1 MTYNWD
7 SHRDSDLPDP
17 DTDPQFYEGVTS
29 KRVVA
34 WIIDS
39 ILIMVL
45 SFLAAILTFGVGF
58 FFLPFLALVVS
69 LAYRIFTLA
78 SASATPG
85 MQFMGIEFRTLTGD
99 KMDLMSA
106 SLHTLI
112 FTTCF
117 SILIGQ
123 IVSIIMTLAD
133 ARGRGVADAFLGTVA
148 INRPR

>member
-1 MTYNWD
+1 
-7 SHRDSDLPDP
+7 
-17 DTDPQFYEGVTS
+17 
-29 KRVVA
+29 
-34 WIIDS
+34 
-39 ILIMVL
+39 
-45 SFLAAILTFGVGF
+45 
-58 FFLPFLALVVS
+58 
-69 LAYRIFTLA
+69 
-78 SASATPG
+78 
-85 MQFMGIEFRTLTGD
+85 
-99 KMDLMSA
+99 MDLMSA